1 MISEETIGVHCL
13 IRQSLKAR
21 AFLDSQRLRD
31 CGLLRTTE
39 LMDSWWVRLLPAVL
53 RRRFEGRLAAQRVM
67 MNALWLSSDHVYR
80 LSITVVVNV
89 WMARYLGPQQF
100 GQLSF
105 ATAFAALFSGLSTL
119 GLDNVVV
126 RDLARAPHT
135 KELTLGSAWL
145 IKFAGSGAAFILA
158 IAVILWM
165 RPDDALSFWLV
176 FLFACVFLFQSVDVI
191 DMWFRSSLKS
201 RLSVIPKLVA
211 ITVGALGKSGLILAG
226 APLIAFAWMGLAE
239 AVVGSVALL
248 GVFVWLGGELKAWRI
263 HSGRVYAL
271 LREAFP
277 LALSAMVI
285 IVYMRIDQV
294 MLGEMLN
301 DEAVGMYT
309 VATKIS
315 EVFYFIPSAF
325 VMSLVPALV
334 QARESDGANYLV
346 RVEEM
351 FSIVAIG
358 SVFIAVPISM
368 FAAPLIKFLFGPNF
382 NSAAPVLQVHIWAL
396 VFAALGVASGQYLL
410 LEGLNGILL
419 QRTALGAAVNVMLN
433 VLWIPR
439 YGIVGAAWASLIAY
453 GIATCFLFQNVVSRR
468 CLNLMVRSLFYP
480 RMIAVLWR

>member
-1 MISEETIGVHCL
+1 
-13 IRQSLKAR
+13 
-21 AFLDSQRLRD
+21 
-31 CGLLRTTE
+31 
-39 LMDSWWVRLLPAVL
+39 MDSWWVRLLPSVL
-53 RRRFEGRLAAQRVM
+53 RRRFEGRIAAQRVM
-67 MNALWLSSDHVYR
+67 MNAFWLSSDHVYR
-80 LSITVVVNV
+80 LSVSVVVNV

-105 ATAFAALFSGLSTL
+105 AAAFVALFSGLSTL
-119 GLDNVVV
+119 GLDNVIV

-145 IKFAGSGAAFILA
+145 IKFLGSAAAFILA
-158 IAVILWM
+158 IAVILWI

-176 FLFACVFLFQSVDVI
+176 VLFAGAFMFQSVDVV
-191 DMWFRSSLKS
+191 DMWFRSALKS
-201 RLSVIPKLVA
+201 RLSAVPKMVA
-211 ITVGALGKSGLILAG
+211 ITAGALGKSGLILAG

-248 GVFVWLGGELKAWRI
+248 GVFMWLGGELKAWRI
-263 HSGRVYAL
+263 HSGRIWVL
-271 LREAFP
+271 MKDAFP
-277 LALSAMVI
+277 LALSAIVI

-358 SVFIAVPISM
+358 AVLIAVPISV
-368 FAAPLIKFLFGPNF
+368 FANPLIQFVFGPNF
-382 NSAAPVLQVHIWAL
+382 TSAAPVLQIHIWAL

-419 QRTALGAAVNVMLN
+419 QRTALGAAVNILLN

-468 CLNLMVRSLFYP
+468 CLNLMVRGLLYP
-480 RMIAVLWR
+480 RMLAVLWR